1 MLRKI
6 ATLAKS
12 AGLNVQQQ
20 HYIHRGMKLT
30 GDSLIL
36 SPMAGGM
43 EDINLVWQRFET
55 KEYVLEILGKMTWWQ
70 LFFSHWVEDYWVRE
84 RWAMACKSLTN
95 LLHQKPVRSSEN
107 EGLWECI

>member
-20 HYIHRGMKLT
+20 HYIHWEMKLT
-30 GDSLIL
+30 GDPLIL

-43 EDINLVWQRFET
+43 EDINLVWQQFET
-55 KEYVLEILGKMTWWQ
+55 KQYVLEILSKMTWWQ
-70 LFFSHWVEDYWVRE
+70 LFFSHWVED
-84 RWAMACKSLTN
+84 
-95 LLHQKPVRSSEN
+95 
-107 EGLWECI
+107 